1 MGYVLGSNA
10 KGSRGNKYFY
20 TGEWQIPDDWLTL
33 PRAPDS
39 NKAYFIIDTYYE
51 QDFMLHVSMVAID
64 EYYGISENVTVTI
77 DWGDGT
83 SSQKTFL
90 RGEKSNR
97 WDPEHIYTVGT
108 GTEISDG
115 TEQYEIIVTAG
126 RTDIARI
133 GVGVSNN
140 LGHFEDDVL
149 QVAIGENIR
158 SRTKDNFGA
167 LREKPRL
174 KVAYLTN
181 PEQFGDWNYVDG
193 DYFFED
199 FALVQFI
206 HPFDITKIPRYAFY
220 KCYGGVANNLDL
232 SKVTT
237 VGSWAFA
244 YCTLTNQ
251 ILQMPALITAGE
263 YAFFAIKNLREFI
276 APKLA
281 SIGAHAFGGCS
292 ILQKVEKA
300 SDCVIGDNAFGS
312 CVNYIQ

>member
-1 MGYVLGSNA
+1 MFTEAFTMGYVLGS
-10 KGSRGNKYFY
+10 SERGGDGKYFY

-39 NKAYFIIDTYYE
+39 NKAYFIIDTYPS
-51 QDFMLHVSMVAID
+51 QDFWLHVSMVAID
-64 EYYGISENVTVTI
+64 EVLSEDVTVTV

-90 RGEKSNR
+90 QGETSNR

-108 GTEISDG
+108 GTKISDG
-115 TEQYEIIVTAG
+115 TEQYEIIVTAE
-126 RTDIARI
+126 RTDIAKI
-133 GVGVSNN
+133 GVGVGSD
-140 LGHFEDDVL
+140 ESVL

-158 SRTKDNFGA
+158 SKTKDNLGA
-167 LREKPRL
+167 LREKWRL

-181 PEQFGDWNYVDG
+181 PEQFGDWNYTDG

-199 FALVQFI
+199 FSLVQFI
-206 HPFDITKIPRYAFY
+206 HPFDITEIPRYAFY
-220 KCYGGVANNLDL
+220 GCYGGVVSNLDL

-244 YCTLTNQ
+244 YCILTNQ

-263 YAFFAIKNLREFI
+263 SAFFVIRNLREFI
-276 APKLA
+276 APNLA
-281 SIGAHAFGGCS
+281 SIGASAFLGCS

-300 SDCVIGDNAFGS
+300 SDCVIGDRAFDS